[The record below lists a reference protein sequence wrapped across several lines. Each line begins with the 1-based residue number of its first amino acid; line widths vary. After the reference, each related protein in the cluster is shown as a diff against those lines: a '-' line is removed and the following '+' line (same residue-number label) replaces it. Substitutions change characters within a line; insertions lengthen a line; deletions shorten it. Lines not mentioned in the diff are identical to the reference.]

1 MYESNWEFLC
11 YKDKRKGWISYFYL
25 CGYFYDDEMVIW
37 KVGLRLMFGNV
48 LGYLFILMLSGI
60 DGRYIGDLV
69 FNEFF

>member
-1 MYESNWEFLC
+1 MYIGNYVICFKNRDESNWEFLC

-48 LGYLFILMLSGI
+48 
-60 DGRYIGDLV
+60 
-69 FNEFF
+69 